1 MTKKPAAPKPRSNQ
15 VEQVRKISRSTQ
27 LEQPGSGASMSGA
40 LREYIESLDL
50 GFREQAAD
58 PNERRSRLR
67 AACDA
72 GTAATILQ
80 GYWLEQIHQ
89 QEGNEAFLAA
99 CAEAG
104 IGKSAGYNARAALE
118 IFNRL
123 PDLDTVRALGRLE
136 PTKLLLLRYWDD
148 AELKAFARGE
158 EARGL
163 RLEAA
168 VEETVMSLSKQQR
181 EWQQQHD
188 LQIQQMR
195 QQLLQANTRAEV
207 AELQLKAAH
216 ARLDGRADRPQLPE
230 GIAVTRAEAVVLT
243 ESAVASLL
251 DLEQTLHLYLI
262 GTAQPADTD
271 DALLAAAPAYHAIAG
286 VAHQAMRLLTA
297 LHDHYGDAITG
308 GATHSWALTGDELDA
323 LARRRAEILR
333 QQELDRQ
340 SRSLMRQA
348 QQPRKPGRPRKVP
361 S

>member
-1 MTKKPAAPKPRSNQ
+1 
-15 VEQVRKISRSTQ
+15 
-27 LEQPGSGASMSGA
+27 MSAA
-40 LREYIESLDL
+40 LRQYIDGLDF
-50 GFREQAAD
+50 GFREQAASPD
-58 PNERRSRLR
+58 ERRGRLR
-67 AACDA
+67 AARDA

-89 QEGNEAFLAA
+89 QEGHDAFLSA
-99 CAEAG
+99 CADVG
-104 IGKSAGYNARAALE
+104 IGKSTGYNARAALE
-118 IFNRL
+118 LFNRL
-123 PDLDTVRALGRLE
+123 PDLEAVAALGRLE

-148 AELKAFARGE
+148 SELLSFARGDE
-158 EARGL
+158 VRGL

-168 VEETVMSLSKQQR
+168 IEETVVSLSKQQR

-262 GTAQPADTD
+262 GTAQPADPD
-271 DALLAAAPAYHAIAG
+271 NALLAAAPAYHAIAG

-308 GATHSWALTGDELDA
+308 GTTHNWALTGDELEA

-333 QQELDRQ
+333 QQELERQ

-348 QQPRKPGRPRKVP
+348 QQPRKPGRPRKTP